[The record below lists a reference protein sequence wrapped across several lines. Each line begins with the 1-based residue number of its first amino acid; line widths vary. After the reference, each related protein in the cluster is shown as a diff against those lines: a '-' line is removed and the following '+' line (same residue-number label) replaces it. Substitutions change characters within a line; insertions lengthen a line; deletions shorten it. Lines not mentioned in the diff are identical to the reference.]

1 MTFVDIHAHLD
12 FDSIISQKD
21 EMEQNMKERNIYA
34 ISNTLNFENY
44 IKTKELYKNSTQIKV
59 IPGLYPTDAVTIKEE
74 DFQKYLQYLRKH
86 QDDFIAIGEIG
97 LDGKEITNAD
107 ELLVQEERFK
117 QMIELAIEI
126 DKPVIIHTRKREL
139 RVLEII
145 EEFIEKTGFRKFD
158 LHCFCGKKKLLTKIK
173 ELKIYCSI
181 PLIILN
187 TESFKFIVEELNISQ
202 LLVETDSPFLHPEKK
217 VNTPLEIPK
226 IYEKIAEI
234 KGYDL
239 KEIENIIY
247 RNYMKFIN

>member
-1 MTFVDIHAHLD
+1 MYVDIHAHLD
-12 FDSIISQKD
+12 FDSIVSQKD
-21 EMEQNMKERNIYA
+21 EMEQLMNQNNISA

-59 IPGLYPTDAVTIKEE
+59 IPGLYPTDAVTITQE
-74 DFQKYLQYLRKH
+74 DFQEYLQYLKDH
-86 QDDFIAIGEIG
+86 QDEFIAIGEIG
-97 LDGKEITNAD
+97 LDGKEVTDEN
-107 ELLVQEERFK
+107 ELLVQEERFIT
-117 QMIELAIEI
+117 MIELAIEL

-145 EEFIEKTGFRKFD
+145 EEFVKKTGFRKFN
-158 LHCFCGKKKLLTKIK
+158 LHCFCGKKKLLSKIK
-173 ELKIYCSI
+173 ELRIYCSI

-187 TESFKFIVEELNISQ
+187 TESFRFIVEELNISQ

-217 VNTPLEIPK
+217 INTPLEIPK

>member
-1 MTFVDIHAHLD
+1 M
-12 FDSIISQKD
+12 QEK
-21 EMEQNMKERNIYA
+21 R
-34 ISNTLNFENY
+34 
-44 IKTKELYKNSTQIKV
+44 
-59 IPGLYPTDAVTIKEE
+59 
-74 DFQKYLQYLRKH
+74 
-86 QDDFIAIGEIG
+86 FI
-97 LDGKEITNAD
+97 T
-107 ELLVQEERFK
+107 
-117 QMIELAIEI
+117 MIELAIEL
-126 DKPVIIHTRKREL
+126 DKPVIIHTRKRES

-145 EEFIEKTGFRKFD
+145 EEFVKTTGFRKFD
-158 LHCFCGKKKLLTKIK
+158 LHCFCGKKKLLSKIK
-173 ELKIYCSI
+173 ELRIYCSI

-187 TESFKFIVEELNISQ
+187 TESFRFIVEELNISQ